1 MATQN
6 IIQYLETEQYSAL
19 PGVANV
25 AVGISAM
32 NRRQI
37 ETFVAG
43 GAIAANDL
51 VALDFSQTADGDK
64 AITVVK
70 ANSSSTNSICA
81 IGFAINAAA
90 AAGDTVDVTIA
101 GMHESAH
108 VKAGILK
115 GKPLS
120 ISTVAGEADEYVA
133 GDVVPIVAY
142 ATEDEA
148 DDVATVFVIKQF

>member
-6 IIQYLETEQYSAL
+6 IIQYLETSQYNAL
-19 PGVANV
+19 PSGGTVP
-25 AVGISAM
+25 VGIEAM
-32 NRRQI
+32 NRRQM
-37 ETFVAG
+37 ETFIAG
-43 GAIAANDL
+43 AAIAANDL

-64 AITVVK
+64 GITVIK
-70 ANSSSTNSICA
+70 ADSGSTNSICA

-101 GMHESAH
+101 GIHE
-108 VKAGILK
+108 KANCKTGITK

-120 ISTVAGEADEYVA
+120 ISGVAGQADEYVA

-142 ATEDEA
+142 ATENEA
-148 DDVATVFVIKQF
+148 ANVATVFVIKQF

>member
-32 NRRQI
+32 NRRQL

-70 ANSSSTNSICA
+70 ADSDSTNSICA

-90 AAGDTVDVTIA
+90 LGETVDVTIA
-101 GMHESAH
+101 GMHESAN
-108 VKAGILK
+108 VKTGILK

-120 ISTVAGEADEYVA
+120 ISSAAGEADEYVA

-142 ATEDEA
+142 ATENESSN
-148 DDVATVFVIKQF
+148 VATVFVIKQF

>member
-32 NRRQI
+32 NRRQL

-90 AAGDTVDVTIA
+90 TGETVDVTIA
-101 GMHESAH
+101 GMHESAN
-108 VKAGILK
+108 VKTGILK

-120 ISTVAGEADEYVA
+120 ISTAAGEADEYIA

-142 ATEDEA
+142 ATENESSN
-148 DDVATVFVIKQF
+148 VATVFVIKQF

>member
-32 NRRQI
+32 NRRQL

-90 AAGDTVDVTIA
+90 TGETVDVTIA
-101 GMHESAH
+101 GMHESAN
-108 VKAGILK
+108 VKTGILK

-120 ISTVAGEADEYVA
+120 ISAVAGEADEYVA

-142 ATEDEA
+142 ATENESSN
-148 DDVATVFVIKQF
+148 VATVFVIKQF

>member
-70 ANSSSTNSICA
+70 ANSGSTNSICA

-101 GMHESAH
+101 GMHESAN
-108 VKAGILK
+108 VKTGILK

-120 ISTVAGEADEYVA
+120 ISGVAGEADEYVA

-142 ATEDEA
+142 ATENESSN
-148 DDVATVFVIKQF
+148 VATVFVIKQF